1 MTNLYPA
8 SPGIKDPAVF
18 QPTAAFRL
26 QIVKVIGF
34 ILLFFLL
41 YVLVLLTAVALG
53 AAFVTAGIALTGYY
67 PGIFT
72 FIAGPVLIIL
82 GGLILFLLVRFLFY
96 RRPPVNPYRAPID
109 ADDHPRLFDFISK
122 LVQETRIR
130 FPEKVFVVPEV
141 NVSVFYNASFFNLLW
156 PARMNL
162 EIGLGLVNSVNISE
176 FKMVLAQEFA
186 HFSRRSMKFGSYA
199 YMWNK
204 ILYNMLYENDSWND
218 LAMRWSSNGG
228 LAGFLAHVT
237 TMVVNS
243 ILFLLRKVY
252 RLINRQYLELSR
264 EMEFQ
269 ADALA
274 VSLAGT
280 EAAVSGGR
288 RVEMGTY
295 CLDHCM
301 HKLSDLETGGQRFR
315 NIFHVH
321 RAVIDYYARQN
332 LLETD
337 TAGLPLIP
345 DSYFHTF
352 LKSRVQL
359 REQWTT
365 HPTRED
371 REQRYL
377 AAGIRCAQVTASA
390 WQLFNNPELLQ
401 EQSTRQVY
409 DVLSPGCSGDM
420 ISPAEFVAALTRR
433 HRLYEYPAAFHDY
446 YDNRAFTAV
455 TTEGERALSVTGVTG
470 MAQLYHPDVV
480 WRIRSYYRDKQ
491 DVETL
496 QAIATGQ
503 FQTRVFEFDGQ
514 PQKASDARELAR
526 KLAGQ
531 VAEEQ
536 RWLQQH
542 DQLAYSYHYQRA
554 QEKGPEAVRL
564 LITRYQQILIHQ
576 EFANRLND
584 QVIRVIHAISQVFN
598 TGHDAIAMLEPWMEE
613 LRAECWKFRR
623 LLHEVTTSPGYTSC
637 LSPEV
642 YDKVQRF
649 AAQDCIFMQDQVPDY
664 VALQELHEIISTVM
678 EQYNNSNILLRK
690 SFLEFLLTMEP
701 EG

>member
-18 QPTAAFRL
+18 QPTTAFRL

-41 YVLVLLTAVALG
+41 YAIVLLTAITLG
-53 AAFVTAGIALTGYY
+53 AAFITAGIALTGYY
-67 PGIFT
+67 PNIFT
-72 FIAGPVLIIL
+72 FIAGPALAIL
-82 GGLILFLLVRFLFY
+82 GGLMLFLLVRFLFY
-96 RRPPVNPYRAPID
+96 RRPPVNPYRAPIE
-109 ADDHPRLFDFISK
+109 AHHHPRLFDFISR
-122 LVQETRIR
+122 LVKDTRIR

-141 NVSVFYNASFFNLLW
+141 NVAVFYNASFFNLLW

-176 FKMVLAQEFA
+176 FKMILAQEFA
-186 HFSRRSMKFGSYA
+186 HFSRRSMKLGSYVYA
-199 YMWNK
+199 LNK
-204 ILYNMLYENDSWND
+204 VLYNMLYENDSWND
-218 LAMRWSSNGG
+218 LAIRWSSHGS
-228 LAGFLAHVT
+228 LPGFFAHVT
-237 TMVVNS
+237 LMLVNS
-243 ILFLLRKVY
+243 IQFLLRKLY

-264 EMEFQ
+264 EMEFH

-280 EAAVSGGR
+280 AAAISGGR

-301 HKLSDLETGGQRFR
+301 HKLSELENDGQQFS
-315 NIFHVH
+315 NIFQTH

-332 LLETD
+332 RLDTD
-337 TAGLPLIP
+337 AAGLPVIP

-377 AAGIRCAQVTASA
+377 AAGIICEQVNTSA
-390 WQLFNNPELLQ
+390 WQLFDDPELLQ

-409 DVLSPGCSGDM
+409 DVLSPGFTGET
-420 ISPAEFVAALTRR
+420 ISPAEFVAELTHR

-446 YDNRAFTAV
+446 YDNRAFTAIN
-455 TTEGERALSVTGVTG
+455 TEDEQALSAAVATS
-470 MAQLYHPDVV
+470 MAQLYHPDIV

-496 QAIATGQ
+496 QAIAIGQ
-503 FQTRVFEFDGQ
+503 FQTRTFEFDGQ
-514 PQKASDARELAR
+514 SRKASDARELAR
-526 KLAGQ
+526 QLARH
-531 VAEEQ
+531 VAAEQ
-536 RWLQQH
+536 DWLQQH
-542 DQLAYSYHYQRA
+542 DRQAYGYHYQRA
-554 QEKGPEAVRL
+554 LAKGPDTVRL
-564 LITRYQQILIHQ
+564 LTTRYQQILMHQ

-584 QVIRVIHAISQVFN
+584 QVVRVIHAISQVFN
-598 TGHDAIAMLEPWMEE
+598 ASHDTLALLMPWMEE
-613 LRAECWKFRR
+613 LRAECWRFRR
-623 LLHEVTTSPGYTSC
+623 LLHEVTSSPGHTSC
-637 LSPEV
+637 LSPEL
-642 YDKVQRF
+642 YDRVQLF
-649 AAQDCIFMQDQVPDY
+649 TMQDCIFMQDQVPDY
-664 VALQELHEIISTVM
+664 AALQELHEIISSVM
-678 EQYNNSNILLRK
+678 EQYNNSNVLLRK

-701 EG
+701 EA